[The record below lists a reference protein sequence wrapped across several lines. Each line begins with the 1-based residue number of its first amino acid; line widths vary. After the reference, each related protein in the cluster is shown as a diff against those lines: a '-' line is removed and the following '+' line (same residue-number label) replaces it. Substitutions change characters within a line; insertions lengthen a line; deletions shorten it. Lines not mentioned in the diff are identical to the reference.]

1 MIRNIRDVPHT
12 SPSLVHSYW
21 AGGLESTSHS
31 RLTRS
36 PALPVTDTGSFVN
49 TGPSVNRRRELTIVC
64 NVTTIVVAIVAV
76 AGQETVFIH
85 IVVGIRSVW
94 RVSHCYPLSSV
105 AASKF
110 KYFGLKSENILLMG
124 DVSPELGPGPACD
137 QIR

>member
-1 MIRNIRDVPHT
+1 MIINIPDVPHT

-49 TGPSVNRRRELTIVC
+49 TGPSVNRRPELTIVC
-64 NVTTIVVAIVAV
+64 NMMTIVVAIVAV

-124 DVSPELGPGPACD
+124 DVSPELGPAPAGD

>member
-1 MIRNIRDVPHT
+1 MIINIPDVPHT

-64 NVTTIVVAIVAV
+64 NMLIIVVA
-76 AGQETVFIH
+76 TVSINK
-85 IVVGIRSVW
+85 VGIWYRSVW

-124 DVSPELGPGPACD
+124 DVSPELGPGPAGD